1 MFEFKKDPIT
11 GCILSA
17 AIQVHRALGKGFDA
31 DLYKIALCRELLSQ
45 GLEINI
51 NVDTPVYY
59 KGDLIGSH
67 VVDLVVE
74 EGYVLLIKAS
84 DTLAEDYQPEMRAL
98 LKASHMD
105 IGLILNFG
113 HTRMLD
119 GIKRVYSPAQKIEIT
134 LQG

>member
-11 GCILSA
+11 GCILTA
-17 AIQVHRALGKGFDA
+17 AIAVHRALGKGFNV

-45 GLEINI
+45 GLEIAI
-51 NVDTPVYY
+51 NVDTPIYY

-67 VVDLVVE
+67 LVDLIVE
-74 EGYVLLIKAS
+74 EGYVLLIKA
-84 DTLAEDYQPEMRAL
+84 TEDIADNYQPEMRAI

-113 HTRMLD
+113 HTRLLD
-119 GIKRVYSPAQKIEIT
+119 GVKRVYSPAQKVEIA